1 MMIKKVK
8 VGDDQ
13 AMTQSDIP
21 TPKTEVGKN
30 ELTIRYLYNTCT
42 TKSYR
47 KPSDQLFFQ

>member
-13 AMTQSDIP
+13 EMTQSDIP
-21 TPKTEVGKN
+21 TPKTEVGKT
-30 ELTIRYLYNTCT
+30 ELTIRYLYNT